1 MLEDDIIEPSQS
13 AWASPVVLVG
23 KPDGSYRFCV
33 DYRKLNAK
41 TPQDAYP
48 MPLIHDILESLH
60 GAGRGVEI
68 DKEKTQAVTNYPVPQ
83 DIKSLQR
90 FLGLVGWYHK
100 FIPNFADIAAP
111 LNHLKKK
118 AVEWAWTED
127 CQKGFDQLKQA
138 LKTPPVLAQPDITQP
153 FQVHTDAS
161 NIGLGAILFMVFTD
175 HGALAW
181 AFNCPKTSSRLT
193 RWILRLQQ
201 FNFDVYYRK
210 GCMNVVPDALS
221 RAVEPDQSPM
231 MASYVST
238 DTTTAYTVDL
248 PTSLAEIA
256 HAQKQDPEVREMRA
270 KEADI
275 GKQKERIGWDILQ
288 DVLYRTIPIK
298 GAGWKYQLVVPK
310 EMTTSFLH
318 YFHDNPLGGHL
329 GRLKTLLRILEVAWW
344 PTVRKDVWQHVRLC
358 VVCQQYKPDNKKP
371 AGFLQTTKVEEAG
384 YMLGLDFMGP
394 FPRSKRGN
402 SYLLVVVDYYT
413 KWIELFPLR
422 DSKTPRLCQL
432 LRDEI
437 FTGWGVPKYLV
448 SDRGPQFTSQ
458 LLTDMCKKWGVTQK
472 MTTSYHPQTNF
483 TERVNRT
490 LKTMIASFVG
500 NRHEDWDKW
509 LSEFRFA
516 INSTQHE
523 TTARTPAELALGR
536 QLKGPFERLIH
547 QTPAPNPQQQS
558 YTLLERQH
566 QMAQEVRQKVG
577 VARQRQARYYNA
589 HRRPAQF
596 LVGDLVWVRAHPQSK
611 APDRFSYK
619 LAPKWKGP
627 AKVMKILGPV
637 NYRLQWQNNP
647 EKGDTVHV
655 ENLKPFFGLESL
667 VPLAGGGDL

>member
-1 MLEDDIIEPSQS
+1 MTPPLSIRVKATVASETKDSHEALLKSHPPEMQVLFQAWPSVCSSELGRTNVTQHHIYTSDEIPVRSRAYRVSPLKKNIIEEHVKCMLEDDIIDPSQS

-60 GAGRGVEI
+60 GAGCFSSLDLKSGYWQVAMDPRSKAKTAFITPVGLYHFKSMPFGLKNARATFQRRMETDLGELRGQICFVYIDDIIIYLPNREQHLKDLHAVFAKLQAANLTLNLKCHFLQNQLKFLGHIVSGRGVEI

-118 AVEWAWTED
+118 AVEWAWTKD

-161 NIGLGAILFMVFTD
+161 NIGLGAILTQETSEGERVIVYASRTLHGAEHNYSTSEKECLAVVWAVEKWRHYLEGDKFMVFTD

-181 AFNCPKTSSRLT
+181 AFNCPKISSRLT

-210 GCMNVVPDALS
+210 GCMNIVPDALS

-238 DTTTAYTVDL
+238 NTTTAYTVDL

-288 DVLYRTIPIK
+288 DVLYRTIPIMDRTIPTPTSEASTSTVNGLAGLECLK
-298 GAGWKYQLVVPK
+298 IGAARKPSPQLP
-310 EMTTSFLH
+310 
-318 YFHDNPLGGHL
+318 
-329 GRLKTLLRILEVAWW
+329 
-344 PTVRKDVWQHVRLC
+344 
-358 VVCQQYKPDNKKP
+358 
-371 AGFLQTTKVEEAG
+371 TTKA
-384 YMLGLDFMGP
+384 
-394 FPRSKRGN
+394 
-402 SYLLVVVDYYT
+402 
-413 KWIELFPLR
+413 
-422 DSKTPRLCQL
+422 C
-432 LRDEI
+432 
-437 FTGWGVPKYLV
+437 
-448 SDRGPQFTSQ
+448 
-458 LLTDMCKKWGVTQK
+458 
-472 MTTSYHPQTNF
+472 
-483 TERVNRT
+483 
-490 LKTMIASFVG
+490 
-500 NRHEDWDKW
+500 
-509 LSEFRFA
+509 
-516 INSTQHE
+516 
-523 TTARTPAELALGR
+523 
-536 QLKGPFERLIH
+536 
-547 QTPAPNPQQQS
+547 
-558 YTLLERQH
+558 
-566 QMAQEVRQKVG
+566 
-577 VARQRQARYYNA
+577 
-589 HRRPAQF
+589 
-596 LVGDLVWVRAHPQSK
+596 
-611 APDRFSYK
+611 
-619 LAPKWKGP
+619 
-627 AKVMKILGPV
+627 AKSP
-637 NYRLQWQNNP
+637 
-647 EKGDTVHV
+647 
-655 ENLKPFFGLESL
+655 
-667 VPLAGGGDL
+667 